1 MTASTQSDFDVLI
14 VGAGVSGVGI
24 AWHLQNDI
32 QGSPVSYCILDQREA
47 VGGTWDLFRYPG
59 IRSDSDLHTLG
70 FAFKPWKSKQSI
82 ADAPIILEYLNE
94 TVDENDIRRN
104 IRFGHK
110 VCRAE
115 WSSEDALWTV
125 EAVNEAGGTV
135 TLTARWLL
143 SAAGYYSYDK
153 AWAPEFEGEAEFAGP
168 IVLPQFWPEDLDYT
182 GRKVVVIGSGATA
195 VTVVPAMAQSG
206 AEHVT
211 MLQRS
216 PTYVMSVPKNDP
228 VANFIKRVLPGKLA
242 YGIVRRKN
250 IFFQKVTFS
259 LSQKHPDFVRKFIRR
274 ANIKALPDGFAVDT
288 HFKPDYNPWDQ
299 RLCSVPDGDLFEEIK
314 KGRVSVATDHIDRFT
329 PDGILLKSGAKLEA
343 DIVVK
348 ATGLNVVPFGGIETK
363 IDGEDL
369 VLNDHLAYRGLM
381 VSDVP
386 NFAYS
391 IGYTNSSWTLKVDII
406 AEYLCRVLD
415 HMDRFGFAVCKPVN
429 DDPSME
435 TRPLLDF
442 KAGYVQR
449 VINDFPREGDREPWS
464 LKMNFLYDRK
474 QLRTAPIEDGLL
486 QFSKAGA
493 KAPAGVA

>member
-1 MTASTQSDFDVLI
+1 MKSEPDFDVLI

-32 QGSPVSYCILDQREA
+32 KGRPVSYAILEGREA

-59 IRSDSDLHTLG
+59 IRSDSDLHTFG

-82 ADAPIILEYLNE
+82 ADAPIILDYLNE
-94 TVDENDIRRN
+94 TVDENDIRKH

-110 VCRAE
+110 VNSAS
-115 WSSEDALWTV
+115 WSSEEAVWKV
-125 EAVNEAGGTV
+125 EATTGSGESVM
-135 TLTARWLL
+135 LTARWLI

-153 AWAPEFEGEAEFAGP
+153 AWAPDFEGEADFAGS
-168 IVLPQFWPEDLDYT
+168 IVLPQFWPEDLDYK
-182 GRKVVVIGSGATA
+182 GKKVVVIGSGATA
-195 VTVVPAMAQSG
+195 VTVVPAMAESG
-206 AEHVT
+206 AAHVT

-228 VANFIKRVLPGKLA
+228 VANLIKRVLPDKLA
-242 YGIVRRKN
+242 YELVRRKN
-250 IFFQKVTFS
+250 ILFQKVTFS
-259 LSQKHPDFVRKFIRR
+259 LSQKHPDLVRRFIRR
-274 ANIKALPDGFAVDT
+274 ANIKALPEGFDVDT

-299 RLCSVPDGDLFEEIK
+299 RLCSVPDGDLFNEINR
-314 KGRVSVATDHIDRFT
+314 GRVSIVTDHIDHFT
-329 PDGILLKSGAKLEA
+329 STGIVLKSGEELEA

-348 ATGLNVVPFGGIETK
+348 ATGLNVVPFGGIATK
-363 IDGEDL
+363 IDGQEL

-381 VSDVP
+381 VSEVP
-386 NFAYS
+386 NFVYS

-406 AEYLCRVLD
+406 AEYLCRVID
-415 HMDRFGFAVCKPVN
+415 HMNRFGFDICQPVN
-429 DDPSME
+429 DDPNMP

-442 KAGYVQR
+442 QAGYVQR
-449 VINDFPREGDREPWS
+449 VINDFPREGDREPWA

-486 QFSKAGA
+486 QFKN
-493 KAPAGVA
+493 AGVASPPALV

>member
-1 MTASTQSDFDVLI
+1 MRVHPDYDVLI
-14 VGAGVSGVGI
+14 VGAGVSGIGI

-32 QGSPVSYCILDQREA
+32 KGRPVSYAILEGRDV

-59 IRSDSDLHTLG
+59 IRSDSDLHTFG
-70 FAFKPWKSKQSI
+70 YAFKPWKSEQSI
-82 ADAPIILEYLNE
+82 ADAPIILDYLNE
-94 TVDENDIRRN
+94 TVDENDIRKN

-110 VCRAE
+110 VHSAA
-115 WSSEDALWTV
+115 WSSETGLWTV
-125 EAVNEAGGTV
+125 EATNADGEQVV
-135 TLTARWLL
+135 LTARWVV

-153 AWAPEFEGEAEFAGP
+153 AWAPDFEGENDFAGQV
-168 IVLPQFWPEDLDYT
+168 VLPQFWPEDLDYK
-182 GRKVVVIGSGATA
+182 GKKVVVIGSGATA

-206 AEHVT
+206 AAHVT

-228 VANFIKRVLPGKLA
+228 IANFIKRVLPDKIA
-242 YGIVRRKN
+242 YEAVRRKN
-250 IFFQKVTFS
+250 ILFQKVSFS
-259 LSQKHPDFVRKFIRR
+259 LSQKHPSVVRRFIRWTNKR
-274 ANIKALPDGFAVDT
+274 QLPEGFDVDT
-288 HFKPDYNPWDQ
+288 HFKPNYNPWDQ
-299 RLCSVPDGDLFEEIK
+299 RLCSVPDGDLFNEISS
-314 KGRVSVATDHIDRFT
+314 GRVSVVTDHIDRFT
-329 PDGILLKSGAKLEA
+329 PNGIRLKSGQELEA

-348 ATGLNVVPFGGIETK
+348 ATGLNVVPFGGIEAT
-363 IDGEDL
+363 IDGEEL

-381 VSDVP
+381 VSEVP
-386 NFAYS
+386 NFVYS

-406 AEYLCRVLD
+406 AEYLCRVID
-415 HMDRFGFAVCKPVN
+415 HMNRYGFEVCQPVN
-429 DDPSME
+429 DDPAMP

-442 KAGYVQR
+442 QAGYVQR
-449 VINDFPREGDREPWS
+449 VINDFPREGDREPWA